1 MQNEWI
7 LDVLADLKGFAD
19 QNGMTTL
26 AEYLAD
32 AKMAAGTEL
41 ARLGEGSNPDD
52 RSLTFAARHDGQHV
66 QSLRK
71 FV

>member
-26 AEYLAD
+26 AEQLAD
-32 AKMAAGTEL
+32 ARLVAGVEL
-41 ARLGEGSNPDD
+41 ARLGKGSQPDD
-52 RSLTFAARHDGQHV
+52 RSLTFAARHDGRHV
-66 QSLRK
+66 QSVRRR
-71 FV
+71 V

>member
-19 QNGMTTL
+19 QNGMTAL
-26 AEYLAD
+26 AEQLAD
-32 AKMAAGTEL
+32 TRLVAGAEL
-41 ARLGEGSNPDD
+41 ARLEKGTPADD

-66 QSLRK
+66 QGAGRR
-71 FV
+71 F